1 MRTAL
6 LTMTVCLLVLPAN
19 AQYSG
24 GTGEPNDP
32 YQIATAADLIALGED
47 PNDYDRHFI
56 LIADIDLDPNL
67 PGRRVFD
74 RAVIAPDV
82 NDTDY
87 YLYYEGRSFTGLF
100 DGNRHVIR
108 NLHIQGRDYLGLFGQ
123 AGLEAKISNVGL
135 DAVDVNGTGDWVGG
149 LVAWNRGSVTG
160 SCSTGSVSGGD
171 AVGGLVGAN
180 YGTVIDSYSAC
191 MTTGGSAGGLVGV
204 NGPSDRWR
212 GPAPVGDDS
221 GSGLVGNGPLAA
233 QIRTSY
239 SSGLVTGSE
248 HVGGLVG
255 RNSGSIADS
264 YSRSP
269 VSLDCEYAGGLV
281 GWNAG
286 SISSSY
292 SRGVVSGGLFSG
304 GLVSLGVGNI
314 TSSFWDIQTCGWGW
328 LSGWEQLGGNAG
340 LTTAEMQTASTFL
353 AAGWDFVGETANG
366 TEDLWWINEGKDYPR
381 LWWELPG
388 DEAPAPSDNR

>member
-1 MRTAL
+1 
-6 LTMTVCLLVLPAN
+6 
-19 AQYSG
+19 
-24 GTGEPNDP
+24 
-32 YQIATAADLIALGED
+32 
-47 PNDYDRHFI
+47 
-56 LIADIDLDPNL
+56 
-67 PGRRVFD
+67 
-74 RAVIAPDV
+74 
-82 NDTDY
+82 
-87 YLYYEGRSFTGLF
+87 
-100 DGNRHVIR
+100 
-108 NLHIQGRDYLGLFGQ
+108 
-123 AGLEAKISNVGL
+123 
-135 DAVDVNGTGDWVGG
+135 
-149 LVAWNRGSVTG
+149 
-160 SCSTGSVSGGD
+160 
-171 AVGGLVGAN
+171 
-180 YGTVIDSYSAC
+180 
-191 MTTGGSAGGLVGV
+191 
-204 NGPSDRWR
+204 
-212 GPAPVGDDS
+212 
-221 GSGLVGNGPLAA
+221 
-233 QIRTSY
+233 
-239 SSGLVTGSE
+239 LVTGSE